1 MKSIAIKTNRNTYF
15 VRYTINAHCEAEE
28 LLGFP
33 ITEIEGKTGFSV
45 FRTILYIGLKY
56 GGHRDMTLLKAG
68 DIMQE
73 IITDRG
79 MEYLSEILSKAIQES
94 ISSEQDRQFKQNA
107 AKKKN

>member
-45 FRTILYIGLKY
+45 FRTILYIGLKC